1 MRQIK
6 STVLTIFCNYRKEK
20 DDLNLQVSELKQKL
34 NVKNS
39 ELITLQQTLQEKA
52 ALLSLNELKIQ
63 QVI

>member
-6 STVLTIFCNYRKEK
+6 STVLTIFGHYRKEK

-39 ELITLQQTLQEKA
+39 ELINLQQTLQEKA